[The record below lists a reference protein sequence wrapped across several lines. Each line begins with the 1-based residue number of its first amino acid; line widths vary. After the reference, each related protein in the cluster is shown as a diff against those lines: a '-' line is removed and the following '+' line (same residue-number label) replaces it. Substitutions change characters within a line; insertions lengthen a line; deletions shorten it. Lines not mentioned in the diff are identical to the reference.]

1 MSYGVSAALQAAIYD
16 RLSTDTALGAI
27 VGSDIY
33 DAVPSGALPSLYV
46 TLGDEVARDR
56 SDKTGDGAEHTFV
69 VSVVTQVSGFQQA
82 KQAAAA
88 ISDALHGAA
97 PTLSRGRVV
106 GLNFLRANATRE
118 QTGGVRRIDLR
129 FRARVED
136 D

>member
-16 RLSTDTALGAI
+16 TLVGDAALSAI

-33 DAVPSGALPSLYV
+33 DAVPPGTLPSIYV
-46 TLGDEVARDR
+46 TLGDEIARDR

-69 VSVVTQVSGFQQA
+69 VSVVTELDGFSRA

-88 ISDALHGAA
+88 ISDALHGQA
-97 PTLSRGRVV
+97 PVLSRGRVV
-106 GLNFLRANATRE
+106 SMNFLRAAASRE